1 MYLNWYIGILIN
13 LHIHIVLVLKI
24 LVLDS
29 KNETDMKK
37 YILIVS
43 MLIIGFSRMTGQVD
57 AGFTN
62 VPVVNGKVVFEQ
74 FILANQEISA
84 NQRYAVLQK
93 WVKDK
98 YTGSPLVSGIRF
110 DDKNQSVTVSAKTE
124 LAGVAEKTVMNYR
137 FDLSVANAGCVLVVR
152 DITYQ
157 STPKQ
162 GTSSLPKTITAEQI
176 ITDQAVSASG
186 EEGQTRS
193 STRKATL
200 SFLNGLYKDV
210 SGLFK

>member
-1 MYLNWYIGILIN
+1 
-13 LHIHIVLVLKI
+13 
-24 LVLDS
+24 
-29 KNETDMKK
+29 
-37 YILIVS
+37 
-43 MLIIGFSRMTGQVD
+43 
-57 AGFTN
+57 
-62 VPVVNGKVVFEQ
+62 
-74 FILANQEISA
+74 
-84 NQRYAVLQK
+84 
-93 WVKDK
+93 
-98 YTGSPLVSGIRF
+98 
-110 DDKNQSVTVSAKTE
+110 
-124 LAGVAEKTVMNYR
+124 MNYR